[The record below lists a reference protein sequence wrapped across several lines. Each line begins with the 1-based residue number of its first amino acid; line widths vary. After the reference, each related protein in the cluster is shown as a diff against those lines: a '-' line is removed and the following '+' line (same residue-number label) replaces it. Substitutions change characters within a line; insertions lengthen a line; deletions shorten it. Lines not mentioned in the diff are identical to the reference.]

1 MSLGSDELE
10 TMAMDGSDA
19 EQSGNLSEER
29 EEPVVI
35 DRVDEVTE
43 TELSEQDD
51 LVTDDVAD
59 GYGYDSEVNVAD
71 DFLTVKHHPSLGL
84 WTDDSR
90 LNPEEETT
98 ATVQPGA
105 DDVSLVSRLVGV
117 LVVAMCVA
125 RGKHTKVLLSG

>member
-1 MSLGSDELE
+1 
-10 TMAMDGSDA
+10 MA
-19 EQSGNLSEER
+19 
-29 EEPVVI
+29 
-35 DRVDEVTE
+35 EVAE

-59 GYGYDSEVNVAD
+59 GYGYGYDSEVNAAD
-71 DFLTVKHHPSLGL
+71 DFLIVKHHPSLGL

-90 LNPEEETT
+90 LNPEEEAT

-125 RGKHTKVLLSG
+125 RGKHTKVLFSG

>member
-1 MSLGSDELE
+1 M
-10 TMAMDGSDA
+10 
-19 EQSGNLSEER
+19 
-29 EEPVVI
+29 
-35 DRVDEVTE
+35 TE

-59 GYGYDSEVNVAD
+59 GYGYDSEVNAAD
-71 DFLTVKHHPSLGL
+71 DLLIVKHHLSLGL

-98 ATVQPGA
+98 ATVQSGT